1 LAIETAVV
9 CPSCGISVAPTLV
22 SCPSCHT
29 LIYADALKQLAAEAG
44 NAGHPQIAVT
54 AWRNALRLIPV
65 GTTQH
70 AAVTEKIRVLEQEID
85 RTREPFSIQAFLKK
99 IGGIG
104 PIGILLLILSKAKFL
119 ALGFTKA
126 GTLITMLLS
135 FGVYLTAW
143 GWKFAL
149 GLILCTYVHEMGHVA
164 ALLRYGIPASAPMF
178 IPGLGALVR
187 MHQHPATTAQDAR
200 VGLAGPLWGLCATL
214 VAAAAWYWTGSQTWA
229 AIAQVDAWINLFNL
243 MPVWQL
249 DGGRGF
255 RALTKQQRWIAVLAL
270 GALFAITSAQLLI
283 VLLVL
288 AIIRALSSDA
298 PEKPDTPM
306 LLLYI
311 FLTAVLSFLSLIPV
325 AVPRA

>member
-9 CPSCGISVAPTLV
+9 CPSCGVTVAPALV

-44 NAGHPQIAVT
+44 NAGDPQIAVT
-54 AWRNALRLIPV
+54 AWTNALRLIPA

-70 AAVTEKIRVLEQEID
+70 AAVSDKIRVLQQQID
-85 RTREPFSIQAFLKK
+85 RSREPFSFQAFFKK
-99 IGGIG
+99 IGGLG

-187 MHQHPATTAQDAR
+187 MHQHPATVAQDAR

-214 VAAAAWYWTGSQTWA
+214 VAAAAWYWTGSPIWA

-283 VLLVL
+283 VLLIL
-288 AIIRALSSDA
+288 AIVRALSKDA
-298 PEKPDTPM
+298 PETPDTPM

-325 AVPRA
+325 AVSRV